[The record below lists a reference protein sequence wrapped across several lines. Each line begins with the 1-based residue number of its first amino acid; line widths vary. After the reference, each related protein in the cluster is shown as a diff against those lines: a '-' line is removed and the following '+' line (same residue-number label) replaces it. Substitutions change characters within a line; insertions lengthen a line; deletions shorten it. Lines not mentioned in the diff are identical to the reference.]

1 MELVEE
7 KKAPKEEKK
16 MGERRVVVDKAYL
29 YDEDKPLTVCKTS
42 LFHTGDGFTAYD
54 CNGDIIFRVDSYGR
68 DNDELVLMDATGKCL
83 LTVKRKRPTLHQRWE
98 GFLGE
103 RSEGQKPIFSVRR
116 SSIIGRCTMEVEVYD
131 GSGEEYTIDGD
142 FSLRSCL
149 IYDTEKRTVAEIKRK
164 VDMSTNVMLGR
175 DVFALE
181 IKPGFDGAFAMGL
194 VLVLDQI
201 NGDDPVEIGDEQ
213 VHPFVED

>member
-7 KKAPKEEKK
+7 TFSKEGKK
-16 MGERRVVVDKAYL
+16 RIVVDKAYL
-29 YDEDKPLTVCKTS
+29 YEENKPLTVCKSS
-42 LFHTGDGFTAYD
+42 LFSTGDGFAAYD
-54 CNGDIIFRVDSYGR
+54 CDGDIIFRVDSYGPDTR
-68 DNDELVLMDATGKCL
+68 DNDEFVLMNAAGKCL
-83 LTVKRKRPTLHQRWE
+83 LTVKRKRHTLHQRWE

-103 RSEGQKPIFSVRR
+103 RSDGQKSILSVRR
-116 SSIIGRCTMEVEVYD
+116 SSMIGRCTMEVQVYD
-131 GSGEEYTIDGD
+131 GNGENHYTIDGD
-142 FSLRSCL
+142 FSQRSCL
-149 IYDTEKRTVAEIKRK
+149 IYETEKKTTVAEIKRK
-164 VDMSTNVMLGR
+164 VDTSMNVMLGR
-175 DVFALE
+175 DVFTLE

>member
-7 KKAPKEEKK
+7 
-16 MGERRVVVDKAYL
+16 MGEKRVVVDKAYL
-29 YDEDKPLTVCKTS
+29 YEEEKPLTVCKTS
-42 LFHTGDGFTAYD
+42 LFYTGDGFAAYD
-54 CNGDIIFRVDSYGR
+54 CHGDIIFRVDSYGPDTR
-68 DNDELVLMDATGKCL
+68 DNDEFVLMDVAGKCL

-103 RSEGQKPIFSVRR
+103 RSDGQKPIFSVRR

-131 GSGEEYTIDGD
+131 GTGEEYTIDGD
-142 FSLRSCL
+142 FSQRSCL
-149 IYDTEKRTVAEIKRK
+149 IYDTNKRTVAEIKRK
-164 VDMSTNVMLGR
+164 VNASTN
-175 DVFALE
+175 
-181 IKPGFDGAFAMGL
+181 IKPGFDGAFVMGL

>member
-68 DNDELVLMDATGKCL
+68 DNDEFVLMDATGKCL
-83 LTVKRKRPTLHQRWE
+83 LTVKSKVKNHLINYYIKLIHISSLSGGLYNCKEVLLNAYR
-98 GFLGE
+98 FL
-103 RSEGQKPIFSVRR
+103 FL
-116 SSIIGRCTMEVEVYD
+116 IILNYWSNFD
-131 GSGEEYTIDGD
+131 EYYYFWLEKDLKELFWATYN
-142 FSLRSCL
+142 L
-149 IYDTEKRTVAEIKRK
+149 I
-164 VDMSTNVMLGR
+164 NWL
-175 DVFALE
+175 F
-181 IKPGFDGAFAMGL
+181 
-194 VLVLDQI
+194 
-201 NGDDPVEIGDEQ
+201 
-213 VHPFVED
+213 

>member
-1 MELVEE
+1 MELV
-7 KKAPKEEKK
+7 KE
-16 MGERRVVVDKAYL
+16 MGEKRVVVDKAYL
-29 YDEDKPLTVCKTS
+29 YEEDKPLTVCKTS
-42 LFHTGDGFTAYD
+42 LFYTGDGFAAYD
-54 CNGDIIFRVDSYGR
+54 CHGDIIFRVDSYGPDTR
-68 DNDELVLMDATGKCL
+68 DNDEFVLMDVTGNCL

-103 RSEGQKPIFSVRR
+103 RSDGQKPIFSVRR

-131 GSGEEYTIDGD
+131 ETGEEYTIDGD
-142 FSLRSCL
+142 FSQRSCL
-149 IYDTEKRTVAEIKRK
+149 IYDTKKRTVAEIKRK
-164 VDMSTNVMLGR
+164 VDASTNVMLGR
-175 DVFALE
+175 DVFTLE

-213 VHPFVED
+213 VHPFVEDI